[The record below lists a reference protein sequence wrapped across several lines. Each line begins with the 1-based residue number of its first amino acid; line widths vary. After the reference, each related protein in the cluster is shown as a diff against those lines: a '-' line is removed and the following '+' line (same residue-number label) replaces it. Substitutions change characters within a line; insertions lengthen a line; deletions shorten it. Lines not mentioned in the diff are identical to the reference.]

1 MSGKAKYKKAY
12 IDDVI
17 NLSLVK
23 GKVSNHFIAKWLH
36 VDEKTIR
43 NWRKDYYEF
52 DHAFHHAADILK
64 KELAETAR
72 QNTKI
77 RKRKIIKTTAD
88 GETTTI
94 EEVLP
99 SHNDIA
105 VYKKMG
111 INEVFF
117 NDEKHQQKEYLRSI
131 LERKKSAEITSLEA
145 AQFLEIEGIPIP
157 TTLLLE
163 IKQLQGSP
171 IPEDILPQN
180 AITREMTLE
189 EAAEAYQ
196 KLMG

>member
-1 MSGKAKYKKAY
+1 MSGKARYKKAY

-23 GKVSNHFIAKWLH
+23 GKVSNNFIAKWLH

-43 NWRKDYYEF
+43 NWRKDYYDF

-64 KELAETAR
+64 KEIAETAR
-72 QNTKI
+72 QNTKM
-77 RKRKIIKTTAD
+77 RTRKIIKKTPD

-117 NDEKHQQKEYLRSI
+117 DEEKQQQKEYLRSI
-131 LERKKSAEITSLEA
+131 LERKKSGELTSLEA
-145 AQFLEIEGIPIP
+145 AQFLEIEGIPVP
-157 TTLLLE
+157 NTLLLE
-163 IKQLQGSP
+163 IKQASGLDESQ
-171 IPEDILPQN
+171 DIFPSVIQVVGGKFKHDESSN
-180 AITREMTLE
+180 R
-189 EAAEAYQ
+189 
-196 KLMG
+196 

>member
-1 MSGKAKYKKAY
+1 MSGKAKYQKAY

-23 GKVSNHFIAKWLH
+23 GKVSNNFIAKWLH
-36 VDEKTIR
+36 VNEKTIR

-64 KELAETAR
+64 KEIAETAR
-72 QNTKI
+72 KNTKI
-77 RKRKIIKTTAD
+77 RTRKIIKKTPD

-117 NDEKHQQKEYLRSI
+117 NEEKQQQKEYLRSI
-131 LERKKSAEITSLEA
+131 LERKKAGEMTSLEA
-145 AQFLEIEGIPIP
+145 AQFLEIEGIPVP
-157 TTLLLE
+157 NTLLLE
-163 IKQLQGSP
+163 IKQSSNFNES
-171 IPEDILPQN
+171 EDIFPSVIHVN
-180 AITREMTLE
+180 AGSFNNDERNSN
-189 EAAEAYQ
+189 
-196 KLMG
+196 

>member
-1 MSGKAKYKKAY
+1 MSRKAKYQKAY

-36 VDEKTIR
+36 VDEKTVR
-43 NWRKDYYEF
+43 NWRKDYCEF

-64 KELAETAR
+64 KEIAETAR
-72 QNTKI
+72 QNTKM
-77 RKRKIIKTTAD
+77 RTRKIIKKTPD

-117 NDEKHQQKEYLRSI
+117 NEEKQQQKEYLRSI
-131 LERKKSAEITSLEA
+131 LERKKTGEMTSLEA
-145 AQFLEIEGIPIP
+145 AQFLEGEGIAVPK
-157 TTLLLE
+157 TLLLE
-163 IKQLQGSP
+163 VLDQLKRP
-171 IPEDILPQN
+171 ISFEKD
-180 AITREMTLE
+180 
-189 EAAEAYQ
+189 EAAKIDVSNFTVDEL
-196 KLMG
+196 KSLMED

>member
-1 MSGKAKYKKAY
+1 MSRKAKYQKAY

-36 VDEKTIR
+36 VDEKTVR
-43 NWRKDYYEF
+43 NWRKDYHEF

-64 KELAETAR
+64 KEIAETAR
-72 QNTKI
+72 QNTKM
-77 RKRKIIKTTAD
+77 RTRKIIKKTPD

-105 VYKKMG
+105 VYKKIG

-117 NDEKHQQKEYLRSI
+117 DEEKEQQKEYLRSI
-131 LERKKSAEITSLEA
+131 LERKKSGEMTSLEA
-145 AQFLEIEGIPIP
+145 AQFLEIEGIPVP
-157 TTLLLE
+157 NTLLLE
-163 IKQLQGSP
+163 IKQSSGLDESQDIFPSVIHVNAGSFKND
-171 IPEDILPQN
+171 ESSN
-180 AITREMTLE
+180 R
-189 EAAEAYQ
+189 
-196 KLMG
+196 

>member
-111 INEVFF
+111 SMKSSLTMKSINKRILKIDTRAKKISRNHFTRGRAIF
-117 NDEKHQQKEYLRSI
+117 RDRRHSYTNYL
-131 LERKKSAEITSLEA
+131 IT
-145 AQFLEIEGIPIP
+145 G
-157 TTLLLE
+157 
-163 IKQLQGSP
+163 
-171 IPEDILPQN
+171 N
-180 AITREMTLE
+180 
-189 EAAEAYQ
+189 
-196 KLMG
+196 

>member
-1 MSGKAKYKKAY
+1 
-12 IDDVI
+12 
-17 NLSLVK
+17 
-23 GKVSNHFIAKWLH
+23 
-36 VDEKTIR
+36 
-43 NWRKDYYEF
+43 
-52 DHAFHHAADILK
+52 
-64 KELAETAR
+64 
-72 QNTKI
+72 
-77 RKRKIIKTTAD
+77 
-88 GETTTI
+88 
-94 EEVLP
+94 
-99 SHNDIA
+99 
-105 VYKKMG
+105 MG

-157 TTLLLE
+157 TTYYWKLSNC
-163 IKQLQGSP
+163 KVAP